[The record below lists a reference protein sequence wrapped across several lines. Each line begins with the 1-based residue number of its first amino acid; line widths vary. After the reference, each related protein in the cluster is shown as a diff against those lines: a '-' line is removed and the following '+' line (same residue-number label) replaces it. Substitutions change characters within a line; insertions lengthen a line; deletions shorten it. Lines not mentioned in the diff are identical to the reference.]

1 MKNRVLTEFD
11 STVDAKKVEETV
23 KTGYIDTTVEN
34 LVQWCAVEDDLAD
47 TYGRLADAAK
57 GQAEKAAF
65 KQLRDESERNKAELS
80 KLLKVVE
87 ELDRARVGRIERLAG
102 LS

>member
-11 STVDAKKVEETV
+11 SVGDAKKVEETV

-47 TYGRLADAAK
+47 TYGRLADGAK
-57 GQAEKAAF
+57 GQAERTAF

-80 KLLKVVE
+80 KLLKLVE
-87 ELDRARVGRIERLAG
+87 ELDGARVGRIERLAR